1 MDVTAHPPVSPDR
14 RDTAARDQ
22 LLRRIRGEFE
32 EMPCLCLTYAQ
43 ARRLFGLSP
52 DVCRRVLGSL
62 VREHTLTCG
71 PDDRYR
77 LRDDVS
83 SHGRAL
89 SELGVGRHS
98 SRAW

>member
-1 MDVTAHPPVSPDR
+1 MDVTAHPPVNPDR
-14 RDTAARDQ
+14 RNTAARDQ
-22 LLRRIRGEFE
+22 LLHRIREEFE
-32 EMPCLCLTYAQ
+32 EMPSLCLTYAQ

-77 LRDDVS
+77 LRDDVPVRE
-83 SHGRAL
+83 RAFGDV
-89 SELGVGRHS
+89 GVRSNS

>member
-1 MDVTAHPPVSPDR
+1 MDVTAHRPVSPDR
-14 RDTAARDQ
+14 RDTTARDQ

-62 VREHTLTCG
+62 VQEHTLTCG
-71 PDDRYR
+71 PDGRYR
-77 LRDDVS
+77 LRDEMS
-83 SHGRAL
+83 SHGRAFREL
-89 SELGVGRHS
+89 SVGGTS
-98 SRAW
+98 SRAL